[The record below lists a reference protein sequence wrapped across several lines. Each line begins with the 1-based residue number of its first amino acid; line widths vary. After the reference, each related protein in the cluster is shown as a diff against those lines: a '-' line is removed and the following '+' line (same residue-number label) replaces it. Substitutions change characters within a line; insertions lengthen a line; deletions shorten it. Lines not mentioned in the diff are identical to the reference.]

1 VKINDIKRGKG
12 AVDGTNDKRAKR
24 AYQRAWRKANKD
36 KVRETN
42 KRYWMKKAQQAM
54 KIEGE

>member
-1 VKINDIKRGKG
+1 MTLNEEREQLI
-12 AVDGTNDKRAKR
+12 GTNDKRAKR

-54 KIEGE
+54 KIEGNKQ

>member
-1 VKINDIKRGKG
+1 MTLNEEREQLMEQTIKEQ
-12 AVDGTNDKRAKR
+12 KR

>member
-1 VKINDIKRGKG
+1 MTLNEEREQLMEQTIKEQ
-12 AVDGTNDKRAKR
+12 KR

-42 KRYWMKKAQQAM
+42 KRYWMKKAQQA
-54 KIEGE
+54 IREGEK